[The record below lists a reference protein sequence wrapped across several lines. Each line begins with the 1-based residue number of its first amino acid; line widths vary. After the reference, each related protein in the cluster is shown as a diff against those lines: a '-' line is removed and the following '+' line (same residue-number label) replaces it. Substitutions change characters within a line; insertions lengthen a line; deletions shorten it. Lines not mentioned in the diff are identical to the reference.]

1 MTKDRGFKKLKGVTI
16 SKVDASC
23 VNMVALWDSEGK
35 YGFLINAEVVNGV
48 PVMSLTRIKNKPK
61 AASIPERKLKPLAL
75 AKSDTKA
82 WPFPLEKDPSL
93 D

>member
-48 PVMSLTRIKNKPK
+48 PVMSLTRVKNKPK
-61 AASIPERKLKPLAL
+61 AATLPELALKPLERTKS
-75 AKSDTKA
+75 AKE